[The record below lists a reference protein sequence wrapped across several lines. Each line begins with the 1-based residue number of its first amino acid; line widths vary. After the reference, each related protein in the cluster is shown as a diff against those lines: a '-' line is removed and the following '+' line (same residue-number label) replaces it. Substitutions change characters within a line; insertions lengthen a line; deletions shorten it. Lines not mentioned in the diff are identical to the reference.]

1 MKEYI
6 IVLIPSLLTATGFVI
21 RYFWERHIKFTYT
34 LDEEYKKK
42 ISFKLEKFYY
52 PLHFNLNRLSNM
64 WEIIQT
70 RRQSEDKNND
80 DIDIECMNL
89 HEENQNIIKSN
100 IVQAKPIPRLMDAIM
115 KYDKHVTIYRV
126 LKKCGKT
133 CDCPRNFDAE
143 YPEEFKDII
152 KSRINI
158 LENDLI

>member
-6 IVLIPSLLTATGFVI
+6 ILLIPSLLTAAGFVI

-34 LDEEYKKK
+34 IDEEYKKK
-42 ISFKLEKFYY
+42 ISFKLEHFYY

-70 RRQSEDKNND
+70 KKQSENKQNT

-100 IVQAKPIPRLMDAIM
+100 
-115 KYDKHVTIYRV
+115 
-126 LKKCGKT
+126 
-133 CDCPRNFDAE
+133 N
-143 YPEEFKDII
+143 
-152 KSRINI
+152 
-158 LENDLI
+158 

>member
-6 IVLIPSLLTATGFVI
+6 ILLIPSILTATGFVV

-64 WEIIQT
+64 WDIIQN
-70 RRQSEDKNND
+70 RRQSDKNND
-80 DIDIECMNL
+80 DIDIECMSL

-126 LKKCGKT
+126 LKKCET
-133 CDCPRNFDAE
+133 CDCPRSFNAE
-143 YPEEFKDII
+143 YPDEFKDII
-152 KSRINI
+152 KSRIDI